1 MDVLMIICLLFV
13 FGASMGWLLELFF
26 RRIFTSHKW
35 INPGFLV
42 GPCLPLYGFG
52 VSVLFLI
59 SYICRFDEWF
69 EIPSYI
75 NTIITILLMSVM
87 MTVIEYIAGIIFIK
101 GMGIKLWDYSNRWGN
116 IQGIVCPLF
125 SLFWSFA
132 ALGFYFLLRPV
143 CESLINWFSEN
154 AYQNIWLPFMLGAYY
169 GVLFV
174 DLAYSFK
181 VTSKIKQFARDNKF
195 VVKYEQFKQ
204 EVRDYQI
211 KAKEKISYLFPFKTA
226 LNIKEILYSY
236 MQQVKEKIGKSED
249 KEDKK

>member
-1 MDVLMIICLLFV
+1 MIICLLFV

-35 INPGFLV
+35 LNPGFLV

-69 EIPSYI
+69 DIPSYV
-75 NTIITILLMSVM
+75 NVIITIVLMSVM
-87 MTVIEYIAGIIFIK
+87 MTVIEYIGGIIFIK

-116 IQGIVCPLF
+116 IQGIICPLF

-132 ALGFYFLLRPV
+132 AIGFYFLLRPI
-143 CESLINWFSEN
+143 CESLINWFAEN

-204 EVRDYQI
+204 ELREYQI

-236 MQQVKEKIGKSED
+236 MQHVKERIGKAND
-249 KEDKK
+249 KEDKNK

>member
-1 MDVLMIICLLFV
+1 MIICLLFV

-35 INPGFLV
+35 LNPGFLV

-69 EIPSYI
+69 DIPSYV
-75 NTIITILLMSVM
+75 NVIITIVLMSVM

-116 IQGIVCPLF
+116 IQGIICPLF

-132 ALGFYFLLRPV
+132 AIGFYFLLRPI
-143 CESLINWFSEN
+143 CESLINWFAEN

-204 EVRDYQI
+204 ELREYQV

-236 MQQVKEKIGKSED
+236 MQHVKERIGKAND
-249 KEDKK
+249 KEDKNK

>member
-1 MDVLMIICLLFV
+1 MIICLLFV

-35 INPGFLV
+35 LNPGFLV

-69 EIPSYI
+69 DIPSYV
-75 NTIITILLMSVM
+75 NVIITIVLMSVM
-87 MTVIEYIAGIIFIK
+87 MTVIEYIGGIIFIK

-116 IQGIVCPLF
+116 IQGIICPLF

-132 ALGFYFLLRPV
+132 AIGFYFLLRPI
-143 CESLINWFSEN
+143 CESLINWFAEN

-204 EVRDYQI
+204 ELREYQV

-236 MQQVKEKIGKSED
+236 MQHVKERIGKAND
-249 KEDKK
+249 KEDKDK

>member
-1 MDVLMIICLLFV
+1 MIICLLFV

-35 INPGFLV
+35 LNPGFLV

-69 EIPSYI
+69 DIPSYV
-75 NTIITILLMSVM
+75 NVIITIVLMSVM

-116 IQGIVCPLF
+116 IQGIICPLF
-125 SLFWSFA
+125 SLFWTFA
-132 ALGFYFLLRPV
+132 AIGFYFLLRPI
-143 CESLINWFSEN
+143 CESLINWFAEN

-204 EVRDYQI
+204 ELREYQV

-236 MQQVKEKIGKSED
+236 MQHVKERIGKAND
-249 KEDKK
+249 KEDKDK

>member
-1 MDVLMIICLLFV
+1 MIICLLFV

-35 INPGFLV
+35 LNPGFLV

-69 EIPSYI
+69 DIPSYV
-75 NTIITILLMSVM
+75 NVIITIVLMSVM
-87 MTVIEYIAGIIFIK
+87 MTVIEYIGGIIFIK

-116 IQGIVCPLF
+116 IQGIICPLF

-132 ALGFYFLLRPV
+132 AIGFYFLLRPI
-143 CESLINWFSEN
+143 CESLINWFAEN

-204 EVRDYQI
+204 ELREYQV

-236 MQQVKEKIGKSED
+236 MQHVKERIGKAND
-249 KEDKK
+249 KEDKNK